1 MDFAEAQPCAQD
13 LSHLKFDAY
22 DADFNRTL
30 AAASTLGSLDEVC
43 TYRLCKMQSKC
54 CLPR

>member
-1 MDFAEAQPCAQD
+1 MALLTGDAWPVQD

-30 AAASTLGSLDEVC
+30 AAAKTLSSLDEVRTFC
-43 TYRLCKMQSKC
+43 FTPEHLE
-54 CLPR
+54 L